1 MDSHVALTTDDLVG
15 YLRAEFNKSSKLRVV
30 LFILQLAVAVPAA
43 VSVVIPDNYHEAL
56 YVLAIFGALLL
67 GLWWFVKGA
76 YTRSRSAAQAARR
89 AALLTGGLAEPL
101 SPTEI
106 SNLRERFTVTTQ
118 KAKEFEKGD
127 YYASDLRAGPGRL
140 AEMLEES
147 AMYSEHLQRMS
158 SRVMLAVLWFFLI
171 IFFVIAF
178 ATTPFI
184 EREVAF
190 LVMRVFLAL
199 IVFVM
204 SSDVLG
210 AYQDH
215 KSAAKEIRDIR
226 QRLSAADANQYP
238 MPDVLLAMTDYNA
251 AVEGA
256 PESVPYLYDIYAKD
270 LDQRW
275 RDYQNDR
282 AAKRAQRGAA

>member
-1 MDSHVALTTDDLVG
+1 MALTTDDLVG
-15 YLRAEFNKSSKLRVV
+15 YLRAEFDKSSKLRVA

-43 VSVVIPDNYHEAL
+43 LSVVIPDNYHGAL
-56 YVLAIFGALLL
+56 YALAILGALLL
-67 GLWWFVKGA
+67 GLWWFVNGA
-76 YTRSRSAAQAARR
+76 YTKSRSAAQAARR

-106 SNLRERFTVTTQ
+106 SNLRERFTVNTQ
-118 KAKEFEKGD
+118 KAKQFEKTD
-127 YYASDLRAGPGRL
+127 YYDSALSAGPGRL
-140 AEMLEES
+140 AEMLEEL

-158 SRVMLAVLWFFLI
+158 SYVMLGVLWFFLAV
-171 IFFVIAF
+171 FFVIAF
-178 ATTPFI
+178 ATTPFV

-210 AYQDH
+210 AYQEH

-226 QRLSAADANQYP
+226 QRLSAADANNYP
-238 MPDVLLAMTDYNA
+238 PTDVLLAMTDYNA

-275 RDYQNDR
+275 RDYQTDR

>member
-1 MDSHVALTTDDLVG
+1 MDFHVALTTDDLVG
-15 YLRAEFNKSSKLRVV
+15 YLRAQFNKSSKLRVA
-30 LFILQLAVAVPAA
+30 LFFLQLAVAVPAA

-76 YTRSRSAAQAARR
+76 YNRSRSAAQAARR

-106 SNLRERFTVTTQ
+106 SNLRERFTVNTQ

-127 YYASDLRAGPGRL
+127 YYASDLPAGPGRL

-178 ATTPFI
+178 CDYAV
-184 EREVAF
+184 R
-190 LVMRVFLAL
+190 RKGSL
-199 IVFVM
+199 IL
-204 SSDVLG
+204 SDAG
-210 AYQDH
+210 IFGTNC
-215 KSAAKEIRDIR
+215 IRDVVGRSRCVPGPQVGCKRDSRHTAATLDSGR
-226 QRLSAADANQYP
+226 QQIPHA
-238 MPDVLLAMTDYNA
+238 
-251 AVEGA
+251 G
-256 PESVPYLYDIYAKD
+256 
-270 LDQRW
+270 
-275 RDYQNDR
+275 R
-282 AAKRAQRGAA
+282 AARDDGLQRRG